1 MLHKLC
7 QIIYSDNI
15 KNCPCMERCFFGSPC
30 RVLGEF
36 AHFGQHGHHADFD
49 SGPDVQPT
57 LATGTELEQPVTLF
71 WSDEFG
77 ENKYLTGIE
86 LI

>member
-1 MLHKLC
+1 
-7 QIIYSDNI
+7 
-15 KNCPCMERCFFGSPC
+15 MERCFFGSPC

-77 ENKYLTGIE
+77 ENKYLKGKE
-86 LI
+86 LILLLDCAMDYSF